1 MGWIGVDLDGTL
13 AEYHGFAVPE
23 VIGKPIAPM
32 VDRVKRWLSV
42 GKEVRI
48 VTARVCPNGEGDN
61 PDPEPWKELEE
72 VEGHIRRWCL
82 EHIGEE
88 LEVTCQKDYMM
99 EQLWD
104 DRAIQV
110 EFNMGRV
117 LYGEA
122 EDGRDI
128 SGQSDEP
135 LEGIEGVGAD
145 KVVAQSEDT
154 PETASL
160 TSLRESIDRVLS
172 VCGGKPDFLKVD
184 AIIDL
189 VRPIVD
195 RNKWLEGVNEKAE
208 ASALEWRDR
217 HIGGHE
223 HYLNHLND
231 ALQDGDV

>member
-1 MGWIGVDLDGTL
+1 MLTYVPHVLACAHHEGGLGMKVSAVALKRCIERIEVLEQKAGDGD
-13 AEYHGFAVPE
+13 E
-23 VIGKPIAPM
+23 V
-32 VDRVKRWLSV
+32 
-42 GKEVRI
+42 
-48 VTARVCPNGEGDN
+48 
-61 PDPEPWKELEE
+61 
-72 VEGHIRRWCL
+72 
-82 EHIGEE
+82 
-88 LEVTCQKDYMM
+88 
-99 EQLWD
+99 
-104 DRAIQV
+104 
-110 EFNMGRV
+110 
-117 LYGEA
+117 
-122 EDGRDI
+122 
-128 SGQSDEP
+128 SD
-135 LEGIEGVGAD
+135 
-145 KVVAQSEDT
+145 
-154 PETASL
+154 TASL